1 MEETIFFFGGGEK
14 HALDQRLSV
23 VIIKKFE
30 HIFLSTGPQN
40 GKIIKI
46 TKYLSYCR
54 NSVNFYGILWSKN
67 ILKEKYLQK
76 RWERGDILKMMTL
89 FLLLGFLG
97 TPI

>member
-1 MEETIFFFGGGEK
+1 MEK
-14 HALDQRLSV
+14 LL
-23 VIIKKFE
+23 K
-30 HIFLSTGPQN
+30 LQN
-40 GKIIKI
+40 IYFTVGTVFI
-46 TKYLSYCR
+46 
-54 NSVNFYGILWSKN
+54 FYGILWSKN

>member
-1 MEETIFFFGGGEK
+1 MNIASTINLDINNYSIAELEK
-14 HALDQRLSV
+14 LLKLQKV
-23 VIIKKFE
+23 TVGTVFI
-30 HIFLSTGPQN
+30 
-40 GKIIKI
+40 
-46 TKYLSYCR
+46 
-54 NSVNFYGILWSKN
+54 FYGILWSKN